1 MVLFEQSSF
10 THYFITV
17 LKECDNWYYLN
28 QCELKAPKNLF
39 LRNAIIGINWVS
51 EIVYGCV
58 KNQSLKYRRVSPK
71 IKNLKLMRK

>member
-1 MVLFEQSSF
+1 M
-10 THYFITV
+10 
-17 LKECDNWYYLN
+17 LKYRRM
-28 QCELKAPKNLF
+28 F

-58 KNQSLKYRRVSPK
+58 KNKSLKYRRVSPK

>member
-1 MVLFEQSSF
+1 M
-10 THYFITV
+10 
-17 LKECDNWYYLN
+17 LKYRRM
-28 QCELKAPKNLF
+28 F

-71 IKNLKLMRK
+71 IKKSKINEKMKKRS

>member
-1 MVLFEQSSF
+1 MMGFFRLLLL
-10 THYFITV
+10 T
-17 LKECDNWYYLN
+17 
-28 QCELKAPKNLF
+28 F